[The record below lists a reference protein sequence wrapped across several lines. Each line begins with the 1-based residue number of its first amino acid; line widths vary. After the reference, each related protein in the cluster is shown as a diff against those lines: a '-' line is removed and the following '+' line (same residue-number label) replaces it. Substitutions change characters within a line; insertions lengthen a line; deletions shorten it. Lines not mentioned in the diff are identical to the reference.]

1 MSGNK
6 TQIAKQKEEESLEKK
21 LWKTADKLRKNIDA
35 AEYKHVVLGLIFLK
49 YISDAFEEQYNK
61 LKEGHGDYA
70 GADPEDPDEYAAD
83 NIFFVPEIARW
94 SHIQSNAKQPG
105 IGKII
110 DDAMDAIE
118 AQNATLKGILPK
130 VYGRQ
135 NLDAQTLGGLIDT
148 IGTIALGD
156 SMSKS
161 QDVLGRVYEYF
172 LGQFALAEGQK
183 GGQFYTPE
191 SIVKLLVEMLEPYK
205 GRVYDPCCGSGGMFV
220 QSEKFIESHAG
231 RLDDISV
238 YGQESNQT
246 TYRLCRMN
254 LAIRGIDGSNIKW
267 NTEGSFLNNAHKDL
281 KADYIIANPPFNVS
295 DWSGELLRDDA
306 RWQYGIPPSGNA
318 NFAWVQHF
326 LYHLAPNGLAGF
338 VLANGSLSSNT
349 SGEGEIRQRIVEADL
364 VECIVMLPKSLFFNT
379 GIPACLWFLRR
390 GKKKRNGE
398 VLFIDASELGYM
410 IDRKNRAFADDD
422 VQKVTDTYHNW
433 LNSTV
438 TSSNSEHSEELYRDV
453 KGFCKSATIEEIA
466 KHKFVL
472 TPGRYV
478 GIPDEED
485 DGVPFEEKIEKLTSA
500 LREQMTQS
508 QILDKEIKEQLAK
521 IGIKL

>member
-1 MSGNK
+1 M
-6 TQIAKQKEEESLEKK
+6 AKQKDIQEESLEKK

-49 YISDAFEEQYNK
+49 YISDAFEEHFQ
-61 LKEGHGDYA
+61 LLVEGKGKYA
-70 GADPEDPDEYAAD
+70 GADPEDPDEYGAE
-83 NIFFVPEIARW
+83 NVFFVPEKARW
-94 SHIQSNAKQPG
+94 SHIQSMAKNPG
-105 IGKII
+105 IGKLI
-110 DDAMDAIE
+110 DDAMDLIE
-118 AQNATLKGILPK
+118 ADNATLKGILPK
-130 VYGRQ
+130 VFGRQ

-148 IGTIALGD
+148 IGTITLGD

-172 LGQFALAEGQK
+172 LGQFALSEGQK

-220 QSEKFIESHAG
+220 QSEKFIENHQG

-254 LAIRGIDGSNIKW
+254 LAIRGIDGSNIRW

-295 DWSGELLRDDA
+295 DWSGELLNDDA
-306 RWQYGIPPSGNA
+306 RWQYGTPPTGNA
-318 NFAWVQHF
+318 NFGWVQHF
-326 LYHLAPNGLAGF
+326 LYHLAPNGKAGF
-338 VLANGSLSSNT
+338 VLSNGSLSSNT
-349 SGEGEIRQRIVEADL
+349 GGEGEIRRRIVEADL
-364 VECIVMLPKSLFFNT
+364 VECIVMLPKALFFNT
-379 GIPACLWFLRR
+379 GIPACLWFLHRN
-390 GKKKRNGE
+390 KKKRNGE
-398 VLFIDASELGYM
+398 VLFIDASELGMM
-410 IDRKNRAFADDD
+410 IDRKNRIFEDKD
-422 VQKVTDTYHNW
+422 VKQVADTYHNW
-433 LNSTV
+433 LKGN
-438 TSSNSEHSEELYRDV
+438 NEYEDI
-453 KGFCKSATIEEIA
+453 KGFCKSAPLSEIE

-478 GIPDEED
+478 GIEDEED
-485 DGVPFEEKIEKLTSA
+485 DGIPFEEKIDKLTSA

-508 QILDKEIKEQLAK
+508 QVLDKEIKEQLAK
-521 IGIKL
+521 IGINL